1 MTSSLTPIT
10 PNPGGQLTIQE
21 IIGRDK
27 LIDEVWG
34 VLRGQS
40 VYMNDHRRIGKTQIM
55 VKMHAEPQ
63 AGWHTI
69 KRDLE
74 SCHTAVD
81 FAACV
86 FQDASQVLSRKKR
99 MLRSTK
105 ALLSQLGGTEVGGIL
120 TFPSGTPL
128 PWKNMLEQTFAD
140 IEQEMISLEEEA
152 KFPQR
157 MVFLWDEI
165 PFLLDNISRRESPD
179 VAMEVLDAL
188 RAFSQDHDHIRL
200 VLTGSIG
207 IHHVLSALRK
217 SGYGNDPLNR
227 MHHIQPGPLAAD
239 DARMLASRLLIGAG
253 FDSEK
258 INIIECST
266 VIAALVGNVA
276 FYIHKLI
283 SRLPKKQ
290 PLTSEIIEQQLKAEI
305 SSLERNDW
313 NLSHY
318 ADRLVK
324 YYGDDVSIV
333 RLILD
338 HVAIKNADANFDS
351 MRRAV
356 TGSMNFHDDEKLR
369 SLIRLLCQDFYLK
382 REQDGSYRFH
392 LELIR
397 RWWCVYRELSN

>member
-1 MTSSLTPIT
+1 M
-10 PNPGGQLTIQE
+10 
-21 IIGRDK
+21 
-27 LIDEVWG
+27 
-34 VLRGQS
+34 
-40 VYMNDHRRIGKTQIM
+40 
-55 VKMHAEPQ
+55 
-63 AGWHTI
+63 
-69 KRDLE
+69 
-74 SCHTAVD
+74 
-81 FAACV
+81 
-86 FQDASQVLSRKKR
+86 
-99 MLRSTK
+99 
-105 ALLSQLGGTEVGGIL
+105 
-120 TFPSGTPL
+120 
-128 PWKNMLEQTFAD
+128 
-140 IEQEMISLEEEA
+140 
-152 KFPQR
+152 
-157 MVFLWDEI
+157 
-165 PFLLDNISRRESPD
+165 
-179 VAMEVLDAL
+179 
-188 RAFSQDHDHIRL
+188 
-200 VLTGSIG
+200 
-207 IHHVLSALRK
+207 
-217 SGYGNDPLNR
+217 
-227 MHHIQPGPLAAD
+227 AAD